1 MNTATNDDQKLKVW
15 NKYFHILAM
24 KDEEKQLLGK
34 INSFRDWLTNEG
46 EDAFKGRVEHQY
58 ENDAYSLAKD
68 QLNTMQEY
76 ADILHKRILLFE
88 KCGI

>member
-1 MNTATNDDQKLKVW
+1 MNTATDDEKLKVW

-24 KDEEKQLLGK
+24 KDEEKQLLEK

-46 EDAFKGRVEHQY
+46 EDAFKGRVKHQY
-58 ENDAYSLAKD
+58 ENDAYNLAKD
-68 QLNTMQEY
+68 QLNAMQEY
-76 ADILHKRILLFE
+76 ADILHKRILFFE